1 VLRKSSLTA
10 ALFAAIAIAVGVRAS
25 AHLNAAAAS
34 PPSAPLAQ
42 NMDFIIYNPSG
53 TTLLGRAHYVIA
65 QDAGSVTI
73 DGRNSYLDG
82 EYDVEHDLLKSVE
95 DEPPRLI
102 TYQHSFFDA
111 QGKPQ
116 IIARADVPGGK
127 GSCAVY
133 NGGKG
138 TIQTADL
145 EFPRDTYAGAAVL
158 VPVAEQMRRAAPE
171 LDISVFDCAAGPRL
185 LTLHADLTRSAWR
198 FLPHHGQLAKADARP
213 VFGWFNVFLKPFVPE
228 IRLWFDPLAG
238 YSFVGGTLSRYY
250 RGPEILLVSTA
261 PPENNPPAFERVKPP
276 VLTMP
281 RGVAPVA
288 PAS

>member
-1 VLRKSSLTA
+1 
-10 ALFAAIAIAVGVRAS
+10 
-25 AHLNAAAAS
+25 
-34 PPSAPLAQ
+34 
-42 NMDFIIYNPSG
+42 MDFLIYNPSG
-53 TTLLGRAHYVIA
+53 TTLVGRAHYVIM
-65 QDAGSVTI
+65 QEGGFITI
-73 DGRNSYLDG
+73 DGRNNYLDG
-82 EYDVEHDLLKSVE
+82 EYDVEHDLLKTVDSG
-95 DEPPRLI
+95 PPRLV
-102 TYQHSFFDA
+102 TYQHSFFDP

-116 IIARADVPGGK
+116 IIAYADLPGGK

-133 NGGKG
+133 HGGKG
-138 TIQTADL
+138 TIETADL
-145 EFPRDTYAGAAVL
+145 DFPPDTYAGSAVL
-158 VPVAEQMRRAAPE
+158 VPIAEQMRRAAAD

-185 LTLHADLTRSAWR
+185 LTLHADLTRSPWR

-228 IRLWFDPLAG
+228 IRLWFDPLRG

-261 PPENNPPAFERVKPP
+261 PPGEKNPPAFERVKPP

-281 RGVAPVA
+281 RDGARAA